1 MSSIQIEWVYAP
13 EKNHKSTRILV
24 DKTSPFGRKLHDL
37 KVDYWCPQVSPSLNL
52 LRRLQK
58 GEISEKDFNILY
70 RREIQNNPDKLSE
83 LLEAAQKGGLVLVTA
98 QRDPEPKWI
107 EILKILL
114 EHRLVELEASN

>member
-1 MSSIQIEWVYAP
+1 MSSIQIEWVYTP
-13 EKNHKSTRILV
+13 EKNHQSTRILV

-58 GEISEKDFNILY
+58 EEISEKDFNLLY

-107 EILKILL
+107 EILKTLL
-114 EHRLVELEASN
+114 EHRLIEASN